1 MQNKNDSK
9 DSKQI
14 KADTKDVRETFQVD
28 ERARQG
34 LVVSEFERA
43 PLTDVN
49 FGF

>member
-28 ERARQG
+28 ERAQKG